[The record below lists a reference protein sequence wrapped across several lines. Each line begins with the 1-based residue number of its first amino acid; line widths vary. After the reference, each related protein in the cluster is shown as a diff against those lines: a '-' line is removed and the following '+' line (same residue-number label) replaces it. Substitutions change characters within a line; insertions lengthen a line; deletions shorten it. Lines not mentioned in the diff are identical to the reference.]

1 MEIDALPVTNDPRN
15 AANSHIDPR
24 NVPTNDPDVRLELRR
39 LGEPVT
45 CFGEGKPER
54 RARLIRVLE
63 AQPHTNFGFAYVQ
76 NENEDLEAILED
88 EDDEEDFY
96 TPGTE
101 ALLEARKA
109 LLLFSLERAQKRTE
123 KQRTASKAQN
133 FFRTLKHRR
142 NINLDLAKT
151 ELFGTQIV
159 SGNTRTLSAVRFNGS
174 GSKVAAGSWD
184 GSVYVLNSV
193 DLSTAKVLL
202 LGHHTEKVSALDWDV
217 FGLERLVTGGNEGN
231 INVWDTSEPAEKMAP
246 VISLPG
252 AHSARITK
260 TLFHPNGRFL
270 ASTSFDQTWKLWDLQ
285 RPEKE
290 LLEQE
295 GHSKEVFSASFH
307 PDGGLLATGG
317 LDAIGWLWD
326 LRSGRSIAT
335 LQSHIK
341 GIYSMD
347 WSDNG
352 YHVAT
357 ASGDC
362 SVKIWDIRRLN
373 SPDKELF
380 SIPAHTK
387 LVSEVRFFH
396 KRGSTSLERP
406 VTDDNDEGPET
417 LSANGTFLA
426 TAGYDGVV
434 NLWSADN
441 FVRVK
446 CLQGHGDKV
455 MSCDISGDGSTVV
468 SCGWDRSVKV
478 WGR

>member
-1 MEIDALPVTNDPRN
+1 MEIDAIPVANDLRN
-15 AANSHIDPR
+15 AATSSVDPR
-24 NVPTNDPDVRLELRR
+24 NVPTNDADVRSELRK

-54 RARLIRVLE
+54 RARLIRLLE
-63 AQPHTNFGFAYVQ
+63 AAPHTDFGFAYVEKD
-76 NENEDLEAILED
+76 ENGLDAFLED
-88 EDDEEDFY
+88 EDDDEDFY

-101 ALLEARKA
+101 ELLEARKDI
-109 LLLFSLERAQKRTE
+109 LLFSLEKAQKRTE
-123 KQRTASKAQN
+123 YQRSTTKNQN

-142 NINLDLAKT
+142 NVNLQLAKT
-151 ELFGTQIV
+151 ELFGTQIIP
-159 SGNTRTLSAVRFNGS
+159 GNTRTLSAVRYNGNS
-174 GSKVAAGSWD
+174 SKVAVGSWD
-184 GSVYVLNSV
+184 GSVYVLNSA
-193 DLSTAKVLL
+193 DLSTQKVLL
-202 LGHHTEKVSALDWDV
+202 VGHHTEKVSALDWDV

-231 INVWDTSEPAEKMAP
+231 INVWDTSDGSEKMLPA
-246 VISLPG
+246 ISLPG

-260 TLFHPNGRFL
+260 TLFHPNGRYI

-285 RPEKE
+285 RPQKE

-295 GHSKEVFSASFH
+295 GHSKEVFSGSFH
-307 PDGGLLATGG
+307 PDGGLFATGG
-317 LDAIGWLWD
+317 LDAIGRLWD

-341 GIYSMD
+341 GIYSID

-362 SVKIWDIRRLN
+362 SVKIWDLRRLN

-396 KRGSTSLERP
+396 KRGPTMLEKP
-406 VTDDNDEGPET
+406 VTDDKDEGPET

-446 CLQGHGDKV
+446 SLQGHGDKV
-455 MSCDISGDGSTVV
+455 MSCDVSGDGSSVV
-468 SCGWDRSVKV
+468 SCGWDRSVKI